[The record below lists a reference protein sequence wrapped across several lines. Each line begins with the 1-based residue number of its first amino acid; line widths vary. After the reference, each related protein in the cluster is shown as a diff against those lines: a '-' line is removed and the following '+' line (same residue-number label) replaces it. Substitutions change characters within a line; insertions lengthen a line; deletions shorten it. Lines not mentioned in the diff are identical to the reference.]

1 MSKTGLRSYI
11 SLMEDPR
18 IDRKKLHQLEDIVF
32 ITIAAVL
39 SGAESWNE
47 IELFGKQKK
56 PWLSTFL
63 ALPNGIPSHDT
74 FNRFFS
80 ILDPLEFE
88 SCFRN
93 WVDSLAKVYAGDI
106 VAIDGKT
113 IRGSR
118 GKGVHSAA
126 HLVSAWS
133 KHNQLIIGQIQVDQ
147 KSNEITAIPV
157 LLEKLLLE
165 GSIITIDAMGCQK
178 EIARKIR
185 SKRADYVLAV
195 KENQGE
201 LLDDILD
208 SFKMLPV
215 DQTVSDLDFGHGRIE
230 TRVCSVISDLS
241 LIEKPH
247 LWKSLS
253 TIIRIES
260 HRHIKST
267 GITQSQTRYYISSL
281 EAKAEVFQQAIRSH
295 WSIENNLHWSL
306 DVVFN
311 EDANRKR
318 ARNAAFN
325 FSLVNRVALSLLKK
339 DQMKIGLKA
348 KRLLAGWDN
357 EYLLS
362 VLGF

>member
-1 MSKTGLRSYI
+1 MNKDGLRSYI
-11 SLMEDPR
+11 SSMKDPR

-32 ITIAAVL
+32 ITIAATL

-47 IELFGKQKK
+47 IELFGNQKK
-56 PWLSTFL
+56 QWLSGFL

-74 FNRFFS
+74 FNRFFGM
-80 ILDPLEFE
+80 LDPIEFE
-88 SCFRN
+88 SCFSE
-93 WVDSLAKVYAGDI
+93 WVNSLAKVYSGDI
-106 VAIDGKT
+106 VSIDGKT

-133 KHNQLIIGQIQVDQ
+133 KNNQVVLGQIQVDQ

-157 LLEKLLLE
+157 LLDKLLLE
-165 GSIITIDAMGCQK
+165 GTIITIDAMGCQK
-178 EIARKIR
+178 EIAKKIR

-195 KENQGE
+195 KENQGD
-201 LLDDILD
+201 LLEDILD
-208 SFKMLPV
+208 SFKMLPAN
-215 DQTVSDLDFGHGRIE
+215 QTVSDIDFGHGRIE
-230 TRVCSVISDLS
+230 TRTCSVISDLS

-247 LWKSLS
+247 LWKSFS
-253 TIIRIES
+253 SMVRIKS
-260 HRHIKST
+260 QRYIKST
-267 GITQSQTRYYISSL
+267 GVTQSQTRYYISSL
-281 EAKAEVFQQAIRSH
+281 EANAEVFQQAIRSH

-311 EDANRKR
+311 EDGNRKR

-325 FSLVNRVALSLLKK
+325 FSLINRIALNIIKK
-339 DQMKIGLKA
+339 DQTKLSMKA
-348 KRLLAGWDN
+348 KRLLAGWNN

-362 VLGF
+362 LLGF